1 MDSWMEGPPPK
12 TQYSQLFGR
21 HLAPMRFPG
30 SSCDA
35 LGWKSWFGYYGL
47 GDHNE
52 NSNPATTSYSVQ
64 LGCISIAHNANNR
77 MQTKYDGVHSM
88 NDAKLMHIYN
98 ELATDMEIGSSV
110 GPRLRANLTGIWL
123 RLVTLLEISVHF
135 HFYAMTNYPKISNDY
150 QTNTLCSVS
159 SSITMTWFLCLVW
172 LIIMRMSMRFF
183 TSA

>member
-1 MDSWMEGPPPK
+1 MSELERESKRELEPK
-12 TQYSQLFGR
+12 PERELESRQEPKNNKG
-21 HLAPMRFPG
+21 
-30 SSCDA
+30 
-35 LGWKSWFGYYGL
+35 GYYFIDNNEGGDCFL
-47 GDHNE
+47 ENNEGGDYFLDQGSTNIGDHNE

-64 LGCISIAHNANNR
+64 LGCISIAHGANNR

-123 RLVTLLEISVHF
+123 RLVTMLEISVHF

-159 SSITMTWFLCLVW
+159 SSITMT
-172 LIIMRMSMRFF
+172 
-183 TSA
+183 